1 MAKPSAYITN
11 AIAQLFDEIEDKC
24 HVKFAKFTA
33 SDSQGQQNIAAGE
46 RTYMND
52 TENNESNGI
61 YKYLYD
67 PNLNFDFRFHQRL
80 AAAPFKKTSK
90 PWVTIMYNTKQ
101 ARPWTNV
108 LSHKYTY
115 NVSDGNGNLV
125 QLKTRRVSVPVN
137 MVIVSNDITKLY
149 ETTEKIA
156 MYFDRFINYHY
167 DQVISV
173 GDPKT
178 TGFDVYE
185 SVVGHAA
192 NIREVDLTKLDTEQR
207 GSLVSEAYQFDLVYW
222 IVETPGTQ
230 LHLLKRIILQLDI
243 DGYRKNIII
252 FDETEGDGYDV
263 KETDESPTAELPMY
277 VEAKAGMGSD
287 NERMTVIREDDV
299 AVEWWSPKK

>member
-24 HVKFAKFTA
+24 HVKFATFTA
-33 SDSQGQQNIAAGE
+33 SDSQGQQNIAAAP
-46 RTYMND
+46 RSYMND
-52 TENNESNGI
+52 VENNESNGI

-80 AAAPFKKTSK
+80 AAAPFQKTRT
-90 PWVTIMYNTKQ
+90 PWVTIMFNTKQ
-101 ARPWTNV
+101 ARPLTNV

-115 NVSDGNGNLV
+115 NVSDGSGNLYE
-125 QLKTRRVSVPVN
+125 LKTRRVSVPVN
-137 MVIVSNDITKLY
+137 MALISNDMTKLY

-167 DQVISV
+167 DHVISI
-173 GDPKT
+173 GDPSNG
-178 TGFDVYE
+178 GFDVYE

-230 LHLLKRIILQLDI
+230 LHLLKRVILQLDI
-243 DGYRKNIII
+243 EGQKSIHVI
-252 FDETEGDGYDV
+252 FDETEGDGFDV
-263 KETDESPTAELPMY
+263 KETPESVTSDVEMY
-277 VEAKAGMGSD
+277 VTDPKD
-287 NERMTVIREDDV
+287 RLERLNVIPEDDV
-299 AVEWWSPKK
+299 ADIWVDP